1 MTTLMRIRG
10 HAARRIQRGLSIIE
24 VMVGIVVGLL
34 IALAIT
40 SSVATIGK
48 QFRITGAGHAAAEGA
63 LLGLGL
69 IDRDV
74 RMAGAALFN
83 GSFAALC
90 PSFNMFKNGAATQ
103 NGTKMEDLFPIVE
116 ITDGGAGVPDI
127 LDVMVSQPDPSS
139 GVSVPVTMDM
149 PNPSV
154 LKVSD
159 PRGLLRVGDI
169 VVVAPPPPNTAQDP
183 CTRIQVTGITGA
195 CSDSGAGCQVQFSS
209 TSVAGSSDEYNPKP
223 GTYLKEPK
231 YQPGSVLFRAPSFRF
246 DFVRYRVKCG
256 SLLRVPYTIDPD
268 VAPPDAGADLQCVG
282 APTYRTHAL
291 SSDVV
296 MLKAHY
302 GIANAGSD
310 QIAQWKTAA
319 ATTTEE
325 LRRVK
330 AVRVAIVARSKEAGS
345 TAVTPAAPT
354 VFGGALTLD
363 LTGVAVPAGKTWQN
377 YRYRVHETVVPVRNA
392 AWNR

>member
-1 MTTLMRIRG
+1 MTTLTRSLRP
-10 HAARRIQRGLSIIE
+10 AVRRVQRGLSIIE

-90 PSFNMFKNGAATQ
+90 PSFNMFKNGTATQ
-103 NGTKMEDLFPIVE
+103 NGTRMEDLFPIVE
-116 ITDGGAGVPDI
+116 ITDGGAGVPDM
-127 LDVMVSQPDPSS
+127 LDVMVSQPDPAS

-159 PRGLLRVGDI
+159 PRGLLSVGDI
-169 VVVAPPPPNTAQDP
+169 VLVAPPPPNTAQDP
-183 CTRIQVTGITGA
+183 CMRIQVTGITGA

-209 TSVAGSSDEYNPKP
+209 ISVAGSTDEYNPKP
-223 GTYLKEPK
+223 GTYTKEPT

-246 DFVRYRVKCG
+246 DFVRYRVKCE
-256 SLLRVPYTIDPD
+256 SLLRIAYTIDPD
-268 VAPPDAGADLQCVG
+268 AVPPDPGADLLCTG
-282 APTYRTHAL
+282 NPSYRTSAV

-296 MLKAHY
+296 MLKAQY

-310 QIAQWKTAA
+310 QIALWKGGA

-325 LRRVK
+325 LKRVK
-330 AVRVAIVARSKEAGS
+330 AVRVAVVARSKEADNGI
-345 TAVTPAAPT
+345 VTPAAPS

-363 LTGVAVPAGKTWQN
+363 LSGVAVPAGKNWQN